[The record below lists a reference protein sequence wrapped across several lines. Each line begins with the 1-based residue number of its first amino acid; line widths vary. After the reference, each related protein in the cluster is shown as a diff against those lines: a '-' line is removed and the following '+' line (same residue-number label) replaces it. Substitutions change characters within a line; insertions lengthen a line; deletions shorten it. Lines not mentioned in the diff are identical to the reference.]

1 MFLTVPCVG
10 VSISYVLLGFL
21 QTHVFPLD
29 VNDLGKDGL
38 LTGILVLES
47 EGVR

>member
-29 VNDLGKDGL
+29 MGADGL
-38 LTGILVLES
+38 LTGILVLGSES
-47 EGVR
+47 VR